1 MSSFDH
7 HIHCDESGHYQPT
20 AQDWA
25 EYGAWLYQQAR
36 NAWQDAEDRLQQPED
51 DQRQQMGEDC

>member
-7 HIHCDESGHYQPT
+7 HIHCDESGQYQPT

-25 EYGAWLYQQAR
+25 EAAAWFEQQQR
-36 NAWQDAEDRLQQPED
+36 NAWQDAEDNLQQPED
-51 DQRQQMGEDC
+51 DQRQQVGEDH